1 VIGGARVA
9 WLAFALAA
17 TAPTADAASLT
28 LDERQQAEALRV
40 GERSVTE
47 EVFGDEWR
55 VVNGPGE
62 SVIVR
67 TPFQRLAEAARLAA
81 FRNEPLKP
89 QDQKRILR
97 DLKDRLM
104 LEVQL
109 RGPRAD
115 FARHFRPRLVIAD
128 QEIAPAMVQNEH
140 TAAVRDDGQYLAR
153 CVYWFPTKDLSDT
166 AKVTLVVGD
175 SSGQP
180 VVRFPI
186 DLAKMR

>member
-9 WLAFALAA
+9 WLALALAA
-17 TAPTADAASLT
+17 TAPAADAASLT
-28 LDERQQAEALRV
+28 LDEREQAEALRV

-47 EVFGDEWR
+47 EAFGDEWR

-109 RGPRAD
+109 HGPRAD
-115 FARHFRPRLVIAD
+115 FARHFRPRLVVAD
-128 QEIAPAMVQNEH
+128 QEIVPAMVQNEH
-140 TAAVRDDGQYLAR
+140 TAAIRDDGQYLAR
-153 CVYWFPTKDLSDT
+153 CVYWFPTKDLSET

-175 SSGQP
+175 ANGQP

>member
-1 VIGGARVA
+1 MIRGARVA
-9 WLAFALAA
+9 WLALALAA
-17 TAPTADAASLT
+17 TAPAANAASFT
-28 LDERQQAEALRV
+28 LDEREQAEALRE
-40 GERSVTE
+40 GERSVIE
-47 EVFGDEWR
+47 EAYGHEWR

-62 SVIVR
+62 SVTVR
-67 TPFQRLAEAARLAA
+67 TPFYRLAEAARLAA
-81 FRNEPLKP
+81 FRNEPFKP

-109 RGPRAD
+109 RGARAD
-115 FARHFRPRLVIAD
+115 FARNFRPKLLVAN

-166 AKVTLVVGD
+166 AKVTLVVAD
-175 SSGQP
+175 ASGQP